1 MISQTVIEELK
12 RRCPIEDVIS
22 SYVTLKRAGSN
33 HNGLCPFHSE
43 KTPSFTVFSNTSSF
57 YCFGCGAGGDVISF
71 IMRAENLE
79 YREALEFLAKRAGIA
94 LPDDGAAQRT
104 GVSRKRLYE
113 MNTAAAKF
121 FRKALFESSE
131 AGIAREY
138 LTNRG
143 LSQPIIKRFGLG
155 FADGSFN
162 SLRDHLRNLGFT
174 EEEMI
179 AGFLCKK
186 SEKNGTLY
194 DIFREKVM
202 FPIIDTAGNVVAFGG
217 RVLDNSKPK
226 YINSSDTPAF
236 NKKRN
241 LFALN
246 YAKNSCAD
254 QLILCEGYMDVIAL
268 HEFGFENAVAT
279 LGTAITSEQ
288 ARLISRHTKQVII
301 TYDSDEAGQRAADK
315 AFRLLDEVGVDTR
328 ILKVEGAKDPDEFL
342 RKFGKVKFEEL
353 LGRSRTRFEFT
364 VSTILSEHDITND
377 EEKVKAI
384 KRIVSYIAAIPSNIE
399 REIYSAKLS
408 EMMELSPES
417 VRRDVDSAIK
427 RRQAERKNQER
438 DSIINEAMGITDR
451 VNPDFAR
458 KPFAAKLE
466 EAVLG
471 MLLANADCIFTPV
484 DGKPLSTEDFPT
496 ELGRRFFS
504 FISEAVENGG
514 FDFGQLSEA
523 FTPEEVSRAMK
534 LMLSRE
540 KLSDNSPS
548 VFAENVRRMRESDD
562 SDGDGVD
569 DITRLLSKK
578 RASTQTDKA

>member
-1 MISQTVIEELK
+1 MISQSVIEELK

-43 KTPSFTVFSNTSSF
+43 KTPSFTVFSATSSF

-79 YREALEFLAKRAGIA
+79 YRDALEFLAKRAGIA
-94 LPDDGAAQRT
+94 LPDDGAQGERS
-104 GVSRKRLYE
+104 VSRKRLYE

-121 FRKALFESSE
+121 FRSALFDSDEG
-131 AGIAREY
+131 GIAREY
-138 LTNRG
+138 LVKRG
-143 LSQPIIKRFGLG
+143 LSQSVIRRFGLG
-155 FADGSFN
+155 FADSSFD
-162 SLRDHLRNLGFT
+162 SLRNHLKGLGFT
-174 EEEMI
+174 DEELT
-179 AGFLCKK
+179 AGFLCKR
-186 SEKNGTLY
+186 SEKSGNLY
-194 DIFREKVM
+194 DIFRSKVM
-202 FPIIDTAGNVVAFGG
+202 FPIIDTSGNIVAFGG

-246 YAKNSCAD
+246 YAKNSCAE

-288 ARLISRHTKQVII
+288 ARLISRYTKQVII

-315 AFRLLDEVGVDTR
+315 AFRLLEEVGVDTR
-328 ILKVEGAKDPDEFL
+328 ILRVEDAKDPDEFL

-364 VSTILSEHDITND
+364 ASKILSEYDVSND
-377 EEKVKAI
+377 EERLKAI
-384 KRIVSYIAAIPSNIE
+384 RRIVEYIASVPSSIE
-399 REIYSAKLS
+399 REIYSAKLA
-408 EMMELSPES
+408 EMMSLDVANVRSDIAYAVRKKRS
-417 VRRDVDSAIK
+417 VQK
-427 RRQAERKNQER
+427 KEEREK
-438 DSIINEAMGITDR
+438 ILNEATGITDR
-451 VNPDFAR
+451 VNPDYAK

-471 MLLANADCIFTPV
+471 MMLSNSDFISASV
-484 DGKPLSTEDFPT
+484 DGSPLTAEDFPT
-496 ELGRRFFS
+496 ELGRRLYS
-504 FISEAVENGG
+504 FMKEAHDGDG

-523 FTPEEVSRAMK
+523 FTPDEVSRAMK
-534 LMLSRE
+534 LMLARE
-540 KLSDNSPS
+540 KLTDNGPD
-548 VFAENVRRMRESDD
+548 VFAENVRQMRKNSSGSGDD
-562 SDGDGVD
+562 VD
-569 DITRLLSKK
+569 DITALLSRK
-578 RASTQTDKA
+578 RGDKNE

>member
-43 KTPSFTVFSNTSSF
+43 KTPSFTVFTGTSSF

-94 LPDDGAAQRT
+94 LPDDGTAQKA

-121 FRKALFESSE
+121 FRQALFESAE

-138 LTNRG
+138 LTKRG
-143 LSQPIIKRFGLG
+143 LSQAIIKRFGLG

-162 SLRDHLRNLGFT
+162 SLRDHLQSKGFT
-174 EEEMI
+174 EEEML
-179 AGFLCKK
+179 AGFLSKK

-202 FPIIDTAGNVVAFGG
+202 FPIIDTAGNIVAFGG

-315 AFRLLDEVGVDTR
+315 AFRLLDEVGVDTQ
-328 ILKVEGAKDPDEFL
+328 ILKVEGAKDPDEYL

-364 VSTILSEHDITND
+364 VSNILSEHDIAND

-384 KRIVSYIAAIPSNIE
+384 KRIVAYIAAIPSSIE

-408 EMMELSPES
+408 EMMDLSPDS
-417 VRRDVDSAIK
+417 VRHDVDSAIR

-438 DSIINEAMGITDR
+438 ESLLNETTGITDR
-451 VNPDFAR
+451 VNPDFAK

-471 MLLANADCIFTPV
+471 MLLANADSIYTPV
-484 DGKPLSTEDFPT
+484 DGKPLSAEDFPT
-496 ELGRRFFS
+496 ELGRRLFV
-504 FISEAVENGG
+504 FISEAVDGGG

-523 FTPEEVSRAMK
+523 FSPEEVSRAMK
-534 LMLSRE
+534 LMLARE
-540 KLSDNSPS
+540 KLSDNSPA
-548 VFAENVRRMRESDD
+548 VFAENVRRMRD
-562 SDGDGVD
+562 SDSSDGADVD
-569 DITRLLSKK
+569 DITKLLSKK
-578 RASTQTDKA
+578 RGISQTE

>member
-43 KTPSFTVFSNTSSF
+43 KTPSFTVFSATSSF

-71 IMRAENLE
+71 IMRAENLD
-79 YREALEFLAKRAGIA
+79 YRDALEFLAKRAGIA
-94 LPDDGAAQRT
+94 LPDDGVQKDR

-121 FRKALFESSE
+121 FRNALYESE
-131 AGIAREY
+131 EGGIARDY
-138 LTNRG
+138 LTRRG
-143 LSQPIIKRFGLG
+143 LAQAVIRRFGLG
-155 FADGSFN
+155 FADGSFD
-162 SLRDHLRNLGFT
+162 SLRNHLRSQGFT
-174 EEEMI
+174 DEEMI
-179 AGFLCKK
+179 AGFLCKR
-186 SEKNGTLY
+186 SEKSGTLY
-194 DIFREKVM
+194 DIFRSKVM

-246 YAKNSCAD
+246 YAKNSCAE

-288 ARLISRHTKQVII
+288 ARLISRYTKQVVI

-315 AFRLLDEVGVDTR
+315 AFKLLEEVGVDTK
-328 ILKVEGAKDPDEFL
+328 ILKVEDAKDPDEFL
-342 RKFGKVKFEEL
+342 RKFGKAKFEEL

-364 VSTILSEHDITND
+364 VSKILAEYDITND

-384 KRIVSYIAAIPSNIE
+384 RRIVEYIASLPSGIE
-399 REIYSAKLS
+399 REIYSAKLA
-408 EMMELSPES
+408 EMMSLDPATVKKDVDYS
-417 VRRDVDSAIK
+417 VRR
-427 RRQAERKNQER
+427 RRAERKNEER
-438 DSIINEAMGITDR
+438 ERLINETTGITDR
-451 VNPDFAR
+451 INPDFAK

-471 MLLANADCIFTPV
+471 MILANSDYVQTPV
-484 DGKPLSTEDFPT
+484 DGQALSTEDFPT
-496 ELGRRFFS
+496 ELGQRMFG
-504 FISEAVENGG
+504 FIKVACDSGG
-514 FDFGQLSEA
+514 FEFGQLSEA
-523 FTPEEVSRAMK
+523 FTPDEVSRAMK
-534 LMLSRE
+534 LMLARE
-540 KLSDNSPS
+540 KLTDNGPA
-548 VFAENVRRMRESDD
+548 VFAENVRRMRDSDD
-562 SDGDGVD
+562 GSSDGDDVD
-569 DITRLLSKK
+569 DIAKLLSKK
-578 RASTQTDKA
+578 REGTKP

>member
-43 KTPSFTVFSNTSSF
+43 KTPSFTVFTGTSSF

-94 LPDDGAAQRT
+94 LPDDGTAQKA

-121 FRKALFESSE
+121 FRQALFESAE

-138 LTNRG
+138 LTKRG
-143 LSQPIIKRFGLG
+143 LSQAIIKRFGLG

-162 SLRDHLRNLGFT
+162 SLRDHLQSKGFT
-174 EEEMI
+174 EEEML
-179 AGFLCKK
+179 AGFLSKK

-202 FPIIDTAGNVVAFGG
+202 FPIIDTAGNIVAFGG

-315 AFRLLDEVGVDTR
+315 AFRLLDEVGVDTQ
-328 ILKVEGAKDPDEFL
+328 ILKVEGAKDPDEYL
-342 RKFGKVKFEEL
+342 RKFGKVKF
-353 LGRSRTRFEFT
+353 
-364 VSTILSEHDITND
+364 
-377 EEKVKAI
+377 
-384 KRIVSYIAAIPSNIE
+384 
-399 REIYSAKLS
+399 
-408 EMMELSPES
+408 
-417 VRRDVDSAIK
+417 
-427 RRQAERKNQER
+427 
-438 DSIINEAMGITDR
+438 
-451 VNPDFAR
+451 
-458 KPFAAKLE
+458 
-466 EAVLG
+466 
-471 MLLANADCIFTPV
+471 
-484 DGKPLSTEDFPT
+484 
-496 ELGRRFFS
+496 
-504 FISEAVENGG
+504 
-514 FDFGQLSEA
+514 
-523 FTPEEVSRAMK
+523 
-534 LMLSRE
+534 
-540 KLSDNSPS
+540 
-548 VFAENVRRMRESDD
+548 
-562 SDGDGVD
+562 
-569 DITRLLSKK
+569 
-578 RASTQTDKA
+578 